1 MMAVAQTCIG
11 ALRPSY
17 IDLESRSQ
25 IISFSDALDEDLGVL
40 VQDLHDL
47 SEFFQNTKPH
57 PSILV
62 PSQQLEERVA
72 SIIARSTDN
81 SNDAPE
87 TPFADVFNIGKPNDY
102 SDDSGDDSGS
112 DSELDAFIYDSP
124 TLYQSAPNGRGLG

>member
-1 MMAVAQTCIG
+1 MAVAQTCIG

-25 IISFSDALDEDLGVL
+25 IMSFADGLDEDLGVL
-40 VQDLHDL
+40 VQDLHEL
-47 SEFFQNTKPH
+47 SEFFQNMKPR
-57 PSILV
+57 PRVLV

-81 SNDAPE
+81 SDDAPQ
-87 TPFADVFNIGKPNDY
+87 TPFTDVFHIGKPNEY
-102 SDDSGDDSGS
+102 SDDSGDDSDS

-124 TLYQSAPNGRGLG
+124 TFYRSAPNGRGLD